1 MRQFSAKRSYLLLH
15 DDGTIHYPFSKYLT
29 DEFDNPNTQELV
41 SQSLR
46 ILQRFFVAHRIEL
59 AIRMLEKRCLTY
71 DEIKRLSGLCYRPL
85 GEIERLSNAGLVLI
99 TSAKAGSPPENSLGA
114 LEANTAAKRLNHI
127 ASYLKFYREVFL
139 DPHIQSDTL
148 RSELIAAYDQTQER
162 LKREV
167 SGTKQNHYLTIQSL
181 PSHRFLQIIHAI
193 VLEPEKFFLTK
204 GGKPSATLLRDRAMF
219 LLACEGLRPGAL
231 GNLTREDFRPISGHL
246 ILKDNAKQRTGR
258 MTTGMPV
265 LKGAGSRK
273 VPYASETMI
282 TLWPFIGHFAFLH
295 LAFHAYCRPSSY
307 QSLTLADLQI
317 IVDPETQI
325 KTYVLLVIPKKTGI
339 SARALK
345 KIPYQLDSIVGELL
359 EAQRIHVIKTWGQ
372 NVANDNI
379 GKLALFPARGI
390 RPDGHWVANHARAH
404 FGETNYTNF
413 RRGYLDPIRKLQESI
428 NFDFNG
434 LRHTVGTQ
442 LAVAGCSATT
452 IAAVLKHAS
461 QATCQKYVDVAFQGL
476 IDALSEAMEPAFAT
490 HFPKFR
496 SKHDPLPPE
505 KAINSTELATG
516 HHELTGECGKTIAC
530 QYAPLACYS
539 CIRFTP
545 CFDADHSINLRLVE
559 SEIIKYESGNLPFR
573 ELARQFK
580 EARRYIML
588 VVAAANQYQ
597 NILAIQ
603 KTSP

>member
-1 MRQFSAKRSYLLLH
+1 MGKMHQVVGNTIVEW
-15 DDGTIHYPFSKYLT
+15 DDAVPLT
-29 DEFDNPNTQELV
+29 WTMSETTGPKNDP
-41 SQSLR
+41 R
-46 ILQRFFVAHRIEL
+46 ILTESFDLNELNESYEDVFLLTLKDTMIARRKRVGLLTIKNQVGQIRILLRKVHLQRVGNSRITQIDHAFLHILRTIIQDIPICYLIFFKQLFSENRESPLFADDLVPSDFPVRKPDKGYQGVKID
-59 AIRMLEKRCLTY
+59 AI
-71 DEIKRLSGLCYRPL
+71 I
-85 GEIERLSNAGLVLI
+85 
-99 TSAKAGSPPENSLGA
+99 AKALSRNAQVEIL
-114 LEANTAAKRLNHI
+114 R
-127 ASYLKFYREVFL
+127 
-139 DPHIQSDTL
+139 
-148 RSELIAAYDQTQER
+148 RSEDAYE
-162 LKREV
+162 
-167 SGTKQNHYLTIQSL
+167 SGVI
-181 PSHRFLQIIHAI
+181 
-193 VLEPEKFFLTK
+193 
-204 GGKPSATLLRDRAMF
+204 D
-219 LLACEGLRPGAL
+219 
-231 GNLTREDFRPISGHL
+231 
-246 ILKDNAKQRTGR
+246 
-258 MTTGMPV
+258 
-265 LKGAGSRK
+265 
-273 VPYASETMI
+273 
-282 TLWPFIGHFAFLH
+282 IGHFAFLH

-317 IVDPETQI
+317 SVDPKTQI

-339 SARALK
+339 SARSIK

-359 EAQRIHVIKTWGQ
+359 EAQRIQVIKTWGQ
-372 NVANDNI
+372 NVTNENI
-379 GKLALFPARGI
+379 GKLALFPARGV

-404 FGETNYTNF
+404 FGETNYTNL

-496 SKHDPLPPE
+496 SKHDPLPSE
-505 KAINSTELATG
+505 KAINSIELATG

-530 QYAPLACYS
+530 EYAPLACYS

-559 SEIIKYESGNLPFR
+559 SEILKYESGNLPFR
-573 ELARQFK
+573 ELAKQFK
-580 EARRYIML
+580 EARRYILL

-597 NILAIQ
+597 NILALQ